1 MPWITGKRR
10 ANRMMSHDS
19 PNDLIETVTAEIEAI
34 IQEEINLQNFP
45 VPADSEEN
53 VAAEVSEVE
62 QAVNEGKVEVETE
75 KFIASVEIAENKIEE
90 TETSENL
97 VEEHQ
102 PEIPVEK
109 QLEMVEFTSATE
121 TVVNEVNEVKADIV
135 AEYTVQI
142 GYPSQEEKITVL
154 DVNENLTAV
163 PLIETILKDA
173 PIDENDGPRAKH
185 FKQALRKAL
194 NNTVKSCR
202 YFYLIDIF
210 VLI

>member
-10 ANRMMSHDS
+10 ATGMMSQDC

-34 IQEEINLQNFP
+34 IQEEINSQNLL
-45 VPADSEEN
+45 AESEET

-62 QAVNEGKVEVETE
+62 KTVNEDKVEVENE
-75 KFIASVEIAENKIEE
+75 ELIASVEIAENETEE
-90 TETSENL
+90 TETSEKL
-97 VEEHQ
+97 VEEPQ
-102 PEIPVEK
+102 PEIPVEN
-109 QLEMVEFTSATE
+109 QLEMVEPTSTTE

-142 GYPSQEEKITVL
+142 GSPSQEKIAFPDL
-154 DVNENLTAV
+154 DENLTAV